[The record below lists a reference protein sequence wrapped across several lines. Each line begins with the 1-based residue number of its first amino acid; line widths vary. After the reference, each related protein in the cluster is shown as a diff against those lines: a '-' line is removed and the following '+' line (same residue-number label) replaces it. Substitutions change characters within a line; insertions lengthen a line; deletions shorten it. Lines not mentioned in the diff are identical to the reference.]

1 MKKQIFFCLVL
12 LCYAFNFAFSADPPS
27 HFPTNSEDFMKE
39 LKTFIES
46 ANQKDAAQAYAAF
59 EQHIKQ
65 GAYSDDELLKVVNLS
80 NSMLELKLKACP
92 YFCDYLKGLNQLKSN
107 SKNAHLFDNWHLVLQ
122 GMLSERDAKKLKPY
136 KSMLTFSVNY
146 FEKGV
151 LNQTR
156 SGLVWKAVSTNAKFE
171 LKNQAPCLVFE
182 ETNLICEKKTES
194 LLIKDTKGS
203 FFPVDKKW
211 KGNGGKVNWNK
222 ENMSEVYCEFKEYE
236 IKLDKGL
243 YKVEHAVLH
252 YPKYFE
258 GKTVEGSL
266 EDKVLIGGS
275 KKGNTYPIFES
286 NTANHEIK
294 NLGPDIIYRGGVR
307 LKGTKLYGSG
317 KSEQKAF
324 LRIYSNDKKYHLD
337 AYATQFIIEENV
349 RISGEEVA
357 TSIYMGNDSIC
368 HPSVNF
374 KLLLPSKELTLLR
387 GKRGSNRNP
396 FYNSFT
402 QMNMDTERL
411 DWDMA
416 TAEIVINEKKVKIG
430 NTNKKVTFES
440 TAFFDSQDYRK
451 LQNVSSIHPLAVLKK
466 VSDGEKST
474 NISAEKYAQA
484 LNSNFDISSIQSLIY
499 DLVGKGYVT
508 YNKESKRIDVLGKVF
523 HYCDASMDKK
533 DYDILKI
540 RSESDQT
547 NARLL
552 LDQKQ
557 IIASDVDILEFSDL
571 QKVAARP
578 LKGEMVMGANRAMNF
593 DGRLFAGLG
602 IFEGKDFNF
611 DYDKFQI
618 CADSIRFFDLYLPTG
633 EKDVSGVPEAF
644 SIGSRIEHAAGILL
658 IDAPANK
665 SGREDI
671 KTFPSFKSTTNSY
684 VYYDLEET
692 LDACYN
698 RDSFYFQLFPFTLNS
713 LDEFQRE
720 NFEFKGQMITADIF
734 PDFKETL
741 LLQEEDH
748 SLGFTHQVPA
758 EGYPAYGKGQF
769 SGSLSLSNK
778 GLHGDGTI
786 KYLWATIDSKDIV
799 FKPNQ
804 MLTSAEKFE
813 LAKDEAGDIPL
824 ISGLDVAIDW
834 NPYKDSMFITA
845 KEESFK
851 LYDEGEHTLHKEL
864 ILTPDGLKG
873 RGVFDWAQ
881 GTMKADLFDL
891 GSNSVGSDSTN
902 LAIKVAGIS
911 DLALHTTNVSSR
923 FDFKKNIGHVKAN
936 VDSITTMLPYNKYQ
950 TSMNEFNWDLNGE
963 SVTFLSG
970 EKEFGSFLALGK
982 DRDSLNFE
990 GKTAVF
996 NLKNN
1001 ELEVGGVPFIKVA
1014 DAILFPE
1021 NGNVK
1026 VLPGGEIPSLKNARI
1041 EANAKNKYHVF
1052 NKAIIDIDN
1061 RYHYKASGFYQY
1073 DIEGRK
1079 QEIKF
1084 TDIQGAFVKKGKKK
1098 KITETTAATSVSE
1111 GSGFYMD
1118 PKLRFKG
1125 DISLKA
1131 AKESLHFNGFSK
1143 LDVSILKDADWF
1155 SIECDGD
1162 RNNLMLKYDIPKN
1175 TRGADVYTGLFVD
1188 RMTRKVYPNI
1198 MKGLR
1203 SSKDIPLFTVKG
1215 YLSERKTDNKILF
1228 GDSLKI
1234 ASGVKYGD
1242 LLSLSEQGEVIA
1254 EGKFSFAPNTKLAN
1268 ATIVGSMTTSI
1279 DENGT
1284 EEFNFM
1290 AGLNMY
1296 LPEKLMQII
1305 HADFQADIYE
1315 MKRVNHKPYIFY
1327 EKALAEL
1334 VSDSKALHA
1343 MIAELKSANELVF
1356 PAKKNTFNFLFS
1368 NLPMEWNSDFHSF
1381 VSKGDKLGLASI
1393 NGTMFNGIVE
1403 SYIEF
1408 KIAPD
1413 GTQGMTMYVAT
1424 PSGNYYYLSYREGI
1438 LNTVSNNQQFM
1449 DLLLGMKEKELKKKV
1464 KGEGL
1469 YEINPVGPATAEM
1482 FVRKLK
1488 TE

>member
-1 MKKQIFFCLVL
+1 MKKQIFLSLFL
-12 LCYAFNFAFSADPPS
+12 LCYAFNFAFSVDPPS
-27 HFPTNSEDFMKE
+27 RFPTNSEDFMKE
-39 LKTFIES
+39 LKTFIQS
-46 ANQKDAAQAYAAF
+46 ANQKDALAAYAAF
-59 EQHIKQ
+59 EKHVEK
-65 GAYSDDELLKVVNLS
+65 GVYSDAELLQVVNLS

-92 YFCDYLKGLNQLKSN
+92 YFCDYLKGLNELKSN
-107 SKNAHLFDNWHLVLQ
+107 ARNTHLFDNWHHVLQ
-122 GMLSERDAKKLKPY
+122 GMLSSGKSKKLKPY
-136 KSMLTFSVNY
+136 KSMLTFSLNY

-156 SGLVWKAVSTNAKFE
+156 SGLVWKAASTNTLFE
-171 LKNQAPCLVFE
+171 LKEDKPCLVFE
-182 ETNLICEKKTES
+182 QTNLICEKKKES
-194 LLIKDTKGS
+194 LLIKDTKGC
-203 FFPVDKKW
+203 FFPVEKSW
-211 KGNGGKVNWNK
+211 KGTGGKVNWNK

-243 YKVEHAVLH
+243 YKVKQAVLH

-266 EDKVLIGGS
+266 EDKVLSGSS

-294 NLGPDIIYRGGVR
+294 NLGQDIIYRGGVR

-317 KSEQKAF
+317 RSEQKAF
-324 LRIYSNDKKYHLD
+324 MRIYSDDKKFHLD
-337 AYATQFIIEENV
+337 AYANQFVIEENV

-357 TSIYMGNDSIC
+357 TTIYMGNDSIC
-368 HPSVNF
+368 HPSVKF
-374 KLLLPSKELTLLR
+374 KLLLPSKKLSLQR
-387 GKRGSNRNP
+387 GQRGSNRNP

-451 LQNVSSIHPLAVLKK
+451 LQNVSSVHPLAILKN
-466 VSDGEKST
+466 VSDREKST
-474 NISAEKYAQA
+474 NVSAEKYAQT
-484 LNSNFDISSIQSLIY
+484 LNANFDLSSIQSLIY
-499 DLVGKGYVT
+499 DLVAKGYIT
-508 YNKESKRIDVLGKVF
+508 YDKETKRIDVLEKVF

-533 DYDILKI
+533 DYDILKV
-540 RSESDQT
+540 RSESDKT

-552 LDQKQ
+552 LNEKQ
-557 IIASDVDILEFSDL
+557 IIASDVQILEFSDL

-578 LKGEMVMGANRAMNF
+578 TEGEVVMGANRAMNF

-602 IFEGKDFNF
+602 VLEGKGFDFN
-611 DYDKFQI
+611 YNKFQI
-618 CADSIRFFDLYLPTG
+618 NADSIRFFDLYLPTG
-633 EKDVSGVPEAF
+633 EKDASGVPEAY
-644 SIGSRIEHAAGILL
+644 SIGSRIEHAAGVLL
-658 IDAPANK
+658 IDAPQNK

-671 KTFPSFKSTTNSY
+671 KTFPSFKSTKNSY

-692 LDACYN
+692 LGACYS
-698 RDSFYFQLFPFTLNS
+698 RDSFYYELFPFTLNS

-720 NFEFKGQMITADIF
+720 NFKFKGKLVSADIF

-748 SLGFTHQVPA
+748 SLGFTHDLPA
-758 EGYPAYGKGQF
+758 EGYPAYNKGHFTGK
-769 SGSLSLSNK
+769 LNLSNS
-778 GLHGDGTI
+778 GLRGDGTI

-799 FKPNQ
+799 FKPEQ
-804 MLTSAEKFE
+804 MLTSAESFE
-813 LAKDEAGDIPL
+813 LAKDASGDIPL
-824 ISGLDVAIDW
+824 ISGVDVAIDW
-834 NPYKDSMFITA
+834 NPYQDSMFITA

-851 LYDEGEHTLHKEL
+851 LYDNGEHTLHKEL

-881 GTMKADLFDL
+881 GTMKADLFDI
-891 GSNSVGSDSTN
+891 GSSSVSSDSTN
-902 LAIKVAGIS
+902 LAIKVAGVS
-911 DLALHTTNVSSR
+911 DLALHTTNVSSS
-923 FDFKKNIGHVKAN
+923 FDFEKNTGHVKAN

-970 EKEFGSFLALGK
+970 DKEFGSFLAMGK

-1014 DAILFPE
+1014 DAILYPE
-1021 NGNVK
+1021 NGDVK
-1026 VLPGGEIPSLKNARI
+1026 VLPGGEIPTLKNAKI

-1052 NKAIIDIDN
+1052 NKSTIQIDN

-1084 TDIQGAFVKKGKKK
+1084 TDIEGTFVKKGKKK
-1098 KITETTAATSVSE
+1098 KITETTAATSVNESDN
-1111 GSGFYMD
+1111 FYMD

-1125 DISLKA
+1125 EISLKA
-1131 AKESLHFNGFSK
+1131 AQESLSFKGFSK
-1143 LDVSILKDADWF
+1143 LDAPILKDADWF
-1155 SIECDGD
+1155 SIECEGD
-1162 RNNLMLKYDIPKN
+1162 RNNLMLKFDVPKN
-1175 TRGADVYTGLFVD
+1175 TRGADVYTGLFID

-1203 SSKDIPLFTVKG
+1203 SSKDIPLFIVQG
-1215 YLSERKTDNKILF
+1215 YLSERKSDNQLLF

-1234 ASGVKYGD
+1234 ASGVKQGD
-1242 LLSLSEQGEVIA
+1242 LLSISEQGEVIA
-1254 EGKFSFAPNTKLAN
+1254 EGKFSFAPSKKLAN
-1268 ATIVGSMTTSI
+1268 ATIVGSMKTSI
-1279 DENGT
+1279 DNNEHD
-1284 EEFNFM
+1284 EFNFM

-1305 HADFQADIYE
+1305 LTDFQSDIYE
-1315 MKRVNHKPYIFY
+1315 MSRVSHKPYLFY

-1334 VSDSKALHA
+1334 VTDSKALHA
-1343 MIAELKSANELVF
+1343 MVAELKSANDLVF
-1356 PAKKNTFNFLFS
+1356 PAKKNTYNFLFS
-1368 NLPMEWNSDFHSF
+1368 KLPMEWSSDFHSF
-1381 VSKGDKLGLASI
+1381 VSKGNKLGLASI
-1393 NGTMFNGIVE
+1393 NGTMFNSMIE
-1403 SYIEF
+1403 SYVEF

-1413 GTQGMTMYVAT
+1413 GTQGMTMYIAT
-1424 PSGNYYYLSYREGI
+1424 PSGNFYYLSYREGI
-1438 LNTVSNNQQFM
+1438 LSTVSNNQQYM

-1488 TE
+1488 N